1 MAHKLLNYRRRR
13 RVGHLFGDLRRNENL
28 IEQLGQNVLAVN
40 ANQDIQ
46 RRIVRYDECQGFTG
60 PRIRS
65 NVSRSESRSSR
76 P

>member
-1 MAHKLLNYRRRR
+1 
-13 RVGHLFGDLRRNENL
+13 
-28 IEQLGQNVLAVN
+28 LAVN